1 MAEAEAAAAL
11 APAAAGCAG
20 TVVEASTGGS
30 AAAVPASDAADAAGC
45 KLAVAE
51 RFVSLNGEGPRAG
64 KRAAFIRFRG
74 CNLACSYCDTRWAC
88 DPACPVAWESVDDLA
103 SFVAAEEAELITLT
117 GGEPM
122 LQPALA
128 PLVKRLAALPQVRF
142 VEIETNG
149 AVDVGPIARL
159 RADLLRR
166 AAPGRPMGARVGLTM
181 DWKLPSSGMERHM
194 LRDNVALLA
203 SDDTVKFVIG
213 DESDLRRAA
222 EVVRA
227 FDLTSRCNVFF
238 SPVFGAIDPA
248 DIARF
253 VVGRRL
259 NGVTLQVQL
268 HKILWPG
275 QEKGV

>member
-1 MAEAEAAAAL
+1 MEATEGSVAV
-11 APAAAGCAG
+11 APAS
-20 TVVEASTGGS
+20 E
-30 AAAVPASDAADAAGC
+30 AADAADC

-103 SFVAAEEAELITLT
+103 SFVAAEEAELVTLT

-122 LQPALA
+122 LQPALV

-149 AVDVGPIARL
+149 AVDVGPIVRL

-166 AAPGRPMGARVGLTM
+166 AAPGRPNGARVGLTM

-213 DESDLRRAA
+213 DEADLRRAA
-222 EVVRA
+222 EVVCA
-227 FDLTSRCNVFF
+227 FDLTSRCNVYF

-253 VVGRRL
+253 VVDGRL

>member
-1 MAEAEAAAAL
+1 MKRRTTARCTAVAEAQAAAAEAGPAEAA
-11 APAAAGCAG
+11 
-20 TVVEASTGGS
+20 GGS
-30 AAAVPASDAADAAGC
+30 AAEAPSEAACASDG
-45 KLAVAE
+45 LLPVAE

-64 KRAAFIRFRG
+64 KRAAFVRFRG

-88 DPACPVAWESVDDLA
+88 DPACPVAWESIDGLA
-103 SFVAAEEAELITLT
+103 SFVAAQEAELVTLT

-128 PLVKRLAALPQVRF
+128 PLVERLAGLSRVRF

-149 AVDVGPIARL
+149 AVDVGPIVRL
-159 RADLLRR
+159 RADLARR
-166 AAPGRPMGARVGLTM
+166 PEGVRVGLTM

-194 LRDNVALLA
+194 VRGNIALLGV
-203 SDDTVKFVIG
+203 DDTVKFVIG
-213 DESDLRRAA
+213 DEADLRRAA
-222 EVVRA
+222 EAVRA
-227 FDLTSRCNVFF
+227 FDLTSRCNVYF
-238 SPVFGAIDPA
+238 SPVFGAVDPA

-253 VVGRRL
+253 VVDGRL
-259 NGVTLQVQL
+259 DGVTLQVQL